1 MARRSRRW
9 PHRRAANAG
18 ADVACADQLDFQQCQ
33 RGNGRHAV
41 KLELAWAANLEEKV
55 YAARFL
61 ESLTP
66 HILRPRTQDNFQAA
80 AVLADGDVRGVV
92 LFTDWFP
99 EYRTMQVHIGGT
111 GPGWL
116 SRSILREL
124 FAYAFLKSDVN
135 KLWCMMRHDAPQV
148 LDFNKRLGFR
158 PEGTLKDQFG
168 PGVHG
173 VVARM
178 TYGEWRRTHYFVEA

>member
-1 MARRSRRW
+1 VTQKA
-9 PHRRAANAG
+9 
-18 ADVACADQLDFQQCQ
+18 
-33 RGNGRHAV
+33 
-41 KLELAWAANLEEKV
+41 LAWAADLEEKLF
-55 YAARFL
+55 AARFV

-66 HILRPRTQDNFQAA
+66 HITRPRTDGNFQAA
-80 AVLADGDVRGVV
+80 VVLEGGEARGAV

-99 EYRTMQVHIGGT
+99 EYQTMQVHIGGI

-116 SRSILREL
+116 TRGILREL
-124 FAYAFLKSDVN
+124 FAYPFARSGVN
-135 KLWCMMRHDAPQV
+135 KLWCMMRHDAPHV

-158 PEGTLKDQFG
+158 PEGTLRDQFG

-178 TYGEWRRTHYFVEA
+178 TRGEWRRTPYFVEAS